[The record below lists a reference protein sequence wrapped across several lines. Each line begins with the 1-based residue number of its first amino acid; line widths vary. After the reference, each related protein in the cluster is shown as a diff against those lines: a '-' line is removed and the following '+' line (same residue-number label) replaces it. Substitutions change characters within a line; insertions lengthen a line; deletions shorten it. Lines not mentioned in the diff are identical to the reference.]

1 MEAGER
7 VPLLPCQD
15 VIKERE
21 PHITVI
27 VHAAIEHACAA
38 EAQMMFG
45 TKCAAWKLPPP
56 SPYSA
61 HDPRMT

>member
-1 MEAGER
+1 METGER
-7 VPLLPCQD
+7 LPLLPCQD

-27 VHAAIEHACAA
+27 VHAANEHACAV

-45 TKCAAWKLPPP
+45 TKCAAWKLPPH
-56 SPYSA
+56 SACSA
-61 HDPRMT
+61 HSPRMT